1 MNILQVRWVHL
12 PETAGKSDITQLKK
26 VYARTPILCRPCIWS
41 DMTFSKLFPCPVSEW
56 RTGRSWKGRKS
67 NAILFITTVEELFP
81 RQAYLPSW
89 IVVKEGQSIPNCST
103 QKTTL
108 KYHRFRIPEGVI
120 SETDFLKLL
129 QIYSWYQQSMPT
141 PNHERSTDEAIGLL
155 TRSANL

>member
-1 MNILQVRWVHL
+1 MSSPSWNCWEEWHHSAEEGLCYYSNFVPTMHL
-12 PETAGKSDITQLKK
+12 KWCDVLKVVSLSSKWMKNRK
-26 VYARTPILCRPCIWS
+26 VL
-41 DMTFSKLFPCPVSEW
+41 
-56 RTGRSWKGRKS
+56 KGRES

-141 PNHERSTDEAIGLL
+141 PNHERSTDKAIGLL